1 MRSADPTDV
10 PPNFM
15 TSKLIAFPVSQKC
28 ARTKKPPAPAAEVAF
43 KSWFW
48 LNYLI
53 RRALL

>member
-1 MRSADPTDV
+1 MI
-10 PPNFM
+10 
-15 TSKLIAFPVSQKC
+15 SKLIAFPVSQKC
-28 ARTKKPPAPAAEVAF
+28 ATTEKPPAPAAEVAF